1 MGITEQ
7 DLSRQNI
14 AYKLFNYMPQP
25 DRGAEPEGGM
35 AVAVWD
41 ADAGEGRGGRQDK
54 RKGGAAAGL
63 TG

>member
-54 RKGGAAAGL
+54 RKGGAAADL